1 MASRTMSS
9 DSTDSVFDNEDRS
22 SADTDTTPSSELSPP
37 DSPTSKSLTLT
48 QTDDKRADARELA
61 ASLSLE
67 EQVRHS
73 PKCSSF
79 QEKPYIDSIQV
90 SLLTAADFWR
100 SKSIPEKG
108 IPAFKTSDGPNGARG
123 AIFKAGTKVRNF
135 SDCVSDKEF

>member
-9 DSTDSVFDNEDRS
+9 DSTDSVFDEDRS
-22 SADTDTTPSSELSPP
+22 SADTGTPPNSELSPP

-73 PKCSSF
+73 
-79 QEKPYIDSIQV
+79 
-90 SLLTAADFWR
+90 
-100 SKSIPEKG
+100 
-108 IPAFKTSDGPNGARG
+108 SDLSP
-123 AIFKAGTKVRNF
+123 VRRTIL
-135 SDCVSDKEF
+135 C